1 MEALKSG
8 MLFRLLIPGSKGGP
22 DAVVLIALDAGA
34 DKFQTHDAVLN
45 GGIGVGRGKGSG
57 FFGSQM
63 LAEGAVEVAE
73 RLEVPLR
80 MSRRQTTEAVGFD
93 AVAFAVGRQN
103 LSGFVQTGEFQ
114 RRPPPQPDARKA
126 CSAEFHRAA
135 QGESGF
141 LRTLGGCGSGAG
153 KSPSHPFGQNGLMV
167 FPRLAGN
174 AWGCKRNA
182 LCIPGLLQTA
192 G

>member
-8 MLFRLLIPGSKGGP
+8 MLFQLLIPGSKGGP

-80 MSRRQTTEAVGFD
+80 MSRRQTAEAVGFD

-114 RRPPPQPDARKA
+114 KPRRAVVPLNSALGSVSLNRDVQMVPVTPPGYSSRMVVFVSSGRSLGYVSNFASTRLGTNPV
-126 CSAEFHRAA
+126 AA
-135 QGESGF
+135 
-141 LRTLGGCGSGAG
+141 
-153 KSPSHPFGQNGLMV
+153 
-167 FPRLAGN
+167 
-174 AWGCKRNA
+174 
-182 LCIPGLLQTA
+182 
-192 G
+192 